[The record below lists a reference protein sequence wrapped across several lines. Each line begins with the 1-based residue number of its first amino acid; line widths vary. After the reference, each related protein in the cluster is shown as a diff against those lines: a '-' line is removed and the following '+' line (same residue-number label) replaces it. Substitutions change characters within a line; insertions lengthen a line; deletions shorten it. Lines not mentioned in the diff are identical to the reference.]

1 MGITPGTHC
10 DIPAMSPYHV
20 LIQWQHTP
28 APIPCSY
35 TLAIHSC
42 VVAIPQT
49 VCRELATS
57 VANWPHQSRTAHISR
72 ELATSVA
79 NWPHQSRT
87 AHVSRNPPTSIK
99 KPRAIRI
106 SYPPTPLEF
115 SLPTHIHDFKGKASS
130 LASHLLQTVHIFFIT
145 FMVRPNTAFSNQDTL
160 REKARLRMA
169 KLRAANASKS
179 AGDRAESMVHAR
191 ASQAKYRERRRK
203 DNDPDD
209 EGDGTDADTPSDSGY
224 AGDEDEDM
232 DQSDCVAED
241 QIESAKKKIA
251 LTATRY
257 RGIPKFLLTHEFRY
271 DLQRAEAAYD

>member
-1 MGITPGTHC
+1 MLVYLGYSLLRGGN
-10 DIPAMSPYHV
+10 
-20 LIQWQHTP
+20 
-28 APIPCSY
+28 
-35 TLAIHSC
+35 
-42 VVAIPQT
+42 
-49 VCRELATS
+49 TS
-57 VANWPHQSRTAHISR
+57 NCMSRTGHISR

-79 NWPHQSRT
+79 NCPHQSRT
-87 AHVSRNPPTSIK
+87 GHISRELATSVANCPRQSQSPTSIK